1 MSFPLSKS
9 KLQSHHQCNKKL
21 WLEVHQPK
29 LAQADEFQQ
38 LNLDRGTAFG
48 EAVRSL
54 YPDGILV
61 AEKNSQDA
69 IAKTQHHLET
79 FAAGQKPVPLFEA
92 AFSYNNVVVRVDVL
106 IPAAQ
111 SAWELIEV
119 KTGQLKPHYVRDA
132 ATQALV
138 ITKSNPTLTLTK
150 ICVGTPN
157 RDFVYTSQN
166 DYRGILTVVDVTNDA
181 RALFEAIASDIEP
194 ALRTLN
200 LPDAPE
206 RTVGGQCTKPYAC
219 GFTYHCTGTNVT
231 PEDRFIVPVW
241 HLASSPLTKIV
252 QKLLPKTRD
261 LAQVDDC
268 ELIDATHRK
277 MKEVALGKPYYL
289 DPALQNFLS
298 AQPFPRYF
306 LDYEY
311 TTPPIPLWLGTHPNE
326 RIAFQFSV
334 HVWTAP
340 DAPLEHF
347 EFLASSN
354 QDPRSELAQK
364 LIEAITTPG
373 SVFAWSGKQ
382 VEGPITE
389 ELCKHYPAGTVA
401 LKQIANSCRANDPL
415 TMYRQWM
422 YFPEMKGD
430 WGLKSVAKSILSTNP
445 YDSLSIKNGVEAMKG
460 YNQYLTMTQGA
471 ERTRLETGLK
481 LYCGLDTAVMVDI
494 WKKTLSMDA
503 LV

>member
-1 MSFPLSKS
+1 MAFPLSKS

-29 LAQADEFQQ
+29 LARADEFQQ

-48 EAVRSL
+48 EVVRSL
-54 YPDGILV
+54 YPNGILV

-69 IAKTQHHLET
+69 IVETQHYLET

-92 AFSYNNVVVRVDVL
+92 AFSYNNVVVRVDVMV
-106 IPAAQ
+106 PAAQ
-111 SAWELIEV
+111 GAWELIEV

-138 ITKSNPTLTLTK
+138 ITKSNATLTLTK

-157 RDFVYTSQN
+157 RDFVYTSPN
-166 DYRGILTVVDVTNDA
+166 DFRGILTVVDVTNDA

-194 ALRTLN
+194 ASRTLN
-200 LPDAPE
+200 LPEAPE
-206 RTVGGQCTKPYAC
+206 RIVGDQCTKPHAC
-219 GFTYHCTGTNVT
+219 GFISHCTGTSVT
-231 PEDRFIVPVW
+231 PEDGFIVPVW

-268 ELIDATHRK
+268 ELSDVTHRK
-277 MKEVALGKPYYL
+277 MREVALGKPYYL
-289 DPALQNFLS
+289 DPALQKFLS

-326 RIAFQFSV
+326 RVAFQFSV

-347 EFLASSN
+347 EFLASTN
-354 QDPRSELAQK
+354 QDPRPELAQK
-364 LIEAITTPG
+364 LIEAISTSGP
-373 SVFAWSGKQ
+373 VFAWSGKQ

-389 ELCKHYPAGTVA
+389 ELCKYYPAGSVA
-401 LKQIANSCRANDPL
+401 LKQIAASCRTNDPL
-415 TMYRQWM
+415 TLYRQWL
-422 YFPEMKGD
+422 YLPEMRGN

-445 YDSLSIKNGVEAMKG
+445 YDRLSIKNGVEAMKG
-460 YNQYLTMTQGA
+460 YNQYLIMTPGA
-471 ERTRLETGLK
+471 ERTRLEADLK
-481 LYCGLDTAVMVDI
+481 LYCGVDTAVMVDI
-494 WKKTLSMDA
+494 WKKTLSMVA
-503 LV
+503 MV

>member
-92 AFSYNNVVVRVDVL
+92 TFSYNNVVVRVDVL

-252 QKLLPKTRD
+252 QKLLPTTRD

-373 SVFAWSGKQ
+373 PVFAWSGKQ
-382 VEGPITE
+382 RRHRSNVDPEPLRTLEICRAAVKQNGWALEYVPEPLLTQEICRAAVKQNGWTLKYVPE
-389 ELCKHYPAGTVA
+389 SLQTPELCLVA
-401 LKQIANSCRANDPL
+401 VFEEGCALVFVHEPLRTLEICRAAVEQNGRVL
-415 TMYRQWM
+415 RYV
-422 YFPEMKGD
+422 PEPDRKID
-430 WGLKSVAKSILSTNP
+430 V
-445 YDSLSIKNGVEAMKG
+445 
-460 YNQYLTMTQGA
+460 
-471 ERTRLETGLK
+471 
-481 LYCGLDTAVMVDI
+481 
-494 WKKTLSMDA
+494 
-503 LV
+503 

>member
-29 LAQADEFQQ
+29 LAQADESQQ

-61 AEKNSQDA
+61 AEKNSLDA
-69 IAKTQHHLET
+69 IAKTQHYLEI

-92 AFSYNNVVVRVDVL
+92 AFCYNNVIVRVDVM

-111 SAWELIEV
+111 GAWELIEV

-132 ATQALV
+132 ATQAFV
-138 ITKSNPTLTLTK
+138 IAKSNPTLTLTK

-157 RDFVYTSQN
+157 NDFVLTVQN
-166 DYRGILTVVDVTNDA
+166 DFHGILKVIDVTNDA
-181 RALFEAIASDIEP
+181 RALFEVIASEIEP
-194 ALRTLN
+194 ALKTLN
-200 LPDAPE
+200 LPEAPE
-206 RTVGGQCTKPYAC
+206 RAVGGQCTKPHAC
-219 GFTYHCTGTNVT
+219 GFTHYCTGTNVT
-231 PEDRFIVPVW
+231 PEDQFIVPVW

-268 ELIDATHRK
+268 ELSDAMHRK

-289 DPALQNFLS
+289 DPALQQFLS
-298 AQPFPRYF
+298 TQPFPRYF
-306 LDYEY
+306 LDYEFNN
-311 TTPPIPLWLGTHPNE
+311 PPLPLWVGTHPNE

-347 EFLASSN
+347 EFLASTT
-354 QDPRSELAQK
+354 QDPRSEIAQK
-364 LIEAITTPG
+364 LIEAISTPG
-373 SVFAWSGKQ
+373 PVFAWSGKQ

-389 ELCKHYPAGTVA
+389 ELCKHYPAGSAA
-401 LKQIANSCRANDPL
+401 LKQIATSCRTNDPL
-415 TMYRQWM
+415 TLYRQWM
-422 YFPEMKGD
+422 YLPEMKGI

-445 YDSLSIKNGVEAMKG
+445 YANLSIKNGMEAMRG
-460 YNQYLTMTQGA
+460 YNTYLNMPQGI
-471 ERTRLETGLK
+471 ERTRLETDLK
-481 LYCGLDTAVMVDI
+481 LYCGVDTAVMVDI
-494 WKKTLSMDA
+494 WKKTLSMGA
-503 LV
+503 VV